1 MADLDSD
8 FSFSSY
14 YTASIKIM
22 GFRDSFDRFVSPYLK
37 EILEFV
43 PTDQRL
49 F

>member
-43 PTDQRL
+43 PSDQRL